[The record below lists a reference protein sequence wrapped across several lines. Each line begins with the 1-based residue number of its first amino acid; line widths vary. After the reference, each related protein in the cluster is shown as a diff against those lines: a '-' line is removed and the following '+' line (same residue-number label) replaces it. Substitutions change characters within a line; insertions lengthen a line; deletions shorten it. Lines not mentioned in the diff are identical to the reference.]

1 MPMKSTVEALA
12 LRNRILLTFE
22 RTFCTLKKDHSALM
36 NFVVVGGGPT
46 GVELSGALAEMK
58 KYVLPKDYPDMNFDE
73 LKIRLVE
80 GMGATLGSMSEKAQ
94 KYSERYLRE
103 LGVEVHLNK
112 MRSEERRVG
121 RDRGYA

>member
-1 MPMKSTVEALA
+1 
-12 LRNRILLTFE
+12 
-22 RTFCTLKKDHSALM
+22 
-36 NFVVVGGGPT
+36 
-46 GVELSGALAEMK
+46 
-58 KYVLPKDYPDMNFDE
+58 MNFDE

-112 MRSEERRVG
+112 MVESYDGHNLVFTDGEKMETNNVIWAAGGKGVPIPGLPAEARARGNRIRGS
-121 RDRGYA
+121 RDNKVEGLSDGYGIGDIASMEASKDRTGH